1 MNRDRFV
8 GAVLCKETGSASVA
22 YLLCFA
28 KQRPYSAT
36 FLQLVRQESI
46 MPAIERVS
54 LDEQVLHQLRHDE
67 YQYLPLVFKEEKEVP
82 FDDDDELFAIAG
94 ARFVGD
100 KVVMDH
106 PPELFELFTAW
117 HLASYCIL
125 QCI

>member
-1 MNRDRFV
+1 
-8 GAVLCKETGSASVA
+8 
-22 YLLCFA
+22 
-28 KQRPYSAT
+28 
-36 FLQLVRQESI
+36 

-54 LDEQVLHQLRHDE
+54 LDEQVSHQLRHDE

-82 FDDDDELFAIAG
+82 FDDDDELFVIAG